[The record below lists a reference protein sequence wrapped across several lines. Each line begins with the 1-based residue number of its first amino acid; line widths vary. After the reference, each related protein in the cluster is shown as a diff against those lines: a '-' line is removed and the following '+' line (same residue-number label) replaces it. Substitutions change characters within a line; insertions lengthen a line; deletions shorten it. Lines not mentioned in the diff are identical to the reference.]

1 MPKSNGKEKT
11 AKWTNMTAK
20 QSLQHSPDLDPTAP
34 STSNIPPREASREAL
49 HWVKCEGYALRMRQD
64 RRRLAQ
70 TCTKFDRPL
79 EPAFVSNK
87 NDKQNCRL
95 TLVGPHLFM
104 VFTVFYAHYSKDHTP
119 KSNGKE
125 KAAKGL
131 PRAQSLPTYFHEKSQ
146 ESPNIRRNLP
156 IWTKMYPKNAPRS
169 PKICTNM
176 L

>member
-1 MPKSNGKEKT
+1 MVFYGVYANYSKDHMPKSNGKERA

-34 STSNIPPREASREAL
+34 ITSNIPAREASREPL

-87 NDKQNCRL
+87 NDKQNCQN
-95 TLVGPHLFM
+95 HLSYTCEINFFM
-104 VFTVFYAHYSKDHTP
+104 VFYGVLRTLLKRLHAQGKRQR
-119 KSNGKE
+119 KSSQVDQHDR
-125 KAAKGL
+125 KAK
-131 PRAQSLPTYFHEKSQ
+131 PST
-146 ESPNIRRNLP
+146 
-156 IWTKMYPKNAPRS
+156 
-169 PKICTNM
+169 
-176 L
+176 

>member
-1 MPKSNGKEKT
+1 MPKSNGKEKA

-34 STSNIPPREASREAL
+34 ITSNIPPREASREAL

-87 NDKQNCRL
+87 NDKQNCQNHRL

-104 VFTVFYAHYSKDHTP
+104 VFTVFYAHYSKDHTAQVKRQR
-119 KSNGKE
+119 KSSQGAPTGPITSNI
-125 KAAKGL
+125 L
-131 PRAQSLPTYFHEKSQ
+131 PREASREPQHSAKP
-146 ESPNIRRNLP
+146 
-156 IWTKMYPKNAPRS
+156 A
-169 PKICTNM
+169 NM
-176 L
+176 DKGYVP